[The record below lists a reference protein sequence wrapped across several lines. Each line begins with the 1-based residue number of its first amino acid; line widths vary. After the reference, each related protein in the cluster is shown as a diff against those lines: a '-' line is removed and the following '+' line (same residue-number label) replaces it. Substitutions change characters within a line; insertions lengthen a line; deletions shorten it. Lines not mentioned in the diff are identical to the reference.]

1 MPDEAPAPAP
11 NGEKPPVAPPAPAS
25 APVSMSSDQLKVR
38 LDETRSSAEKAKE
51 QEMLKTLG
59 FKSMDEAK
67 AARAK
72 AKEAE
77 DAQLS
82 ENERYKKQV
91 EELKPKAERGERY
104 ETLAKSIVDAS
115 FAKLPEAAR
124 TAIDAIAKGDPEQRF
139 QLMKLAEAIQPAG
152 TPAPPAATPPVNNA
166 PPAAPPPTGQPT
178 KFQEFEAMRAKSPV
192 LGDLFYQSN
201 MREIEATRPPAT

>member
-1 MPDEAPAPAP
+1 MTPPDDPAPAP
-11 NGEKPPVAPPAPAS
+11 NGEKTPAVPPPAPA
-25 APVSMSSDQLKVR
+25 PVNMTSDQLKVR

-51 QEMLKTLG
+51 HEMLKALG

-67 AARAK
+67 AATAK
-72 AKEAE
+72 AKEQQ

-91 EELKPKAERGERY
+91 EELRPKVERGERY
-104 ETLAKSIVDAS
+104 ESLAKTIVDER

-139 QLMKLAEAIQPAG
+139 QLMRMAEALQPVGA
-152 TPAPPAATPPVNNA
+152 PAPPAATPPANIA
-166 PPAAPPPTGQPT
+166 PPAAPPPSGQQT
-178 KFQEFEAMRAKSPV
+178 KFQEYEAMRAKSPV
-192 LGDLFYQSN
+192 LGDIFYQSN
-201 MREIEATRPPAT
+201 TREIEATRPPAT